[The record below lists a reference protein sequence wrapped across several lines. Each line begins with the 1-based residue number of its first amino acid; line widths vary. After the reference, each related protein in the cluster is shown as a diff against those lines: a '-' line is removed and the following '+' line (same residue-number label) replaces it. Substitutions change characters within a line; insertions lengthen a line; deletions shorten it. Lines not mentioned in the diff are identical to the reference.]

1 MSVAATGF
9 FDGVHLGHQKVLS
22 AVCAKARELG
32 TESQVVTF
40 WPHPRSVL
48 QQEAYDLRL
57 LTALQEK
64 ETLFSSLGIDKITV
78 LDFTKEFSKLS
89 TEQFLRQYL
98 VEKCGVTH
106 LVLGYDHRIG
116 HDQGESQSQM
126 METCR
131 RCGIEPIR
139 VEELVMDGQT
149 ISSTKIRRLLE
160 EGNVIKVADFLGRK
174 YALKGVV
181 VRGNH
186 LGRTLG
192 FPTANLGLYNPLKLV
207 PGNGVY
213 AVDVYL
219 RREKYKGICNIG
231 FRPTV
236 NSGHHIS
243 IETHILDFDE
253 DIYGLDL
260 ILEFAG
266 RIRDEVKFPSLQA
279 LKLQLEKD
287 KADSLKYFL

>member
-22 AVCAKARELG
+22 AVRDKARELG
-32 TESQVVTF
+32 KESQIVTF

-48 QQEAYDLRL
+48 QQQAYDLRL
-57 LTALQEK
+57 LTSLQEK
-64 ETLFSSLGIDKITV
+64 EMLFSSLGIDKITV
-78 LDFTKEFSKLS
+78 LDFTREFSRLS

-98 VEKCGVTH
+98 VEKCGVSH
-106 LVLGYDHRIG
+106 LVIGYDHRIG
-116 HDQGESQSQM
+116 HDQGETQSQM
-126 METCR
+126 IETCR
-131 RCGIEPIR
+131 RCGIETIR

-160 EGNVIKVADFLGRK
+160 EGNVVRAAEFLGRK

-181 VRGNH
+181 ISGNH
-186 LGRTLG
+186 LGRTIG

-207 PGNGVY
+207 PMNGVY
-213 AVDVYL
+213 AVDVLL
-219 RREKYKGICNIG
+219 RKEKYRGICNIG
-231 FRPTV
+231 VRPTV
-236 NSGHHIS
+236 NAGNNIS

-260 ILEFAG
+260 VVEFVG
-266 RIRDEVKFPSLQA
+266 RIREEVKFPSLQA
-279 LKLQLEKD
+279 LKAQLEKD
-287 KADSLKYFL
+287 KTDCLKYFL

>member
-22 AVCAKARELG
+22 AVRDKARELG
-32 TESQVVTF
+32 KESQIVTF

-48 QQEAYDLRL
+48 QQQAYDLRL
-57 LTALQEK
+57 LTSLQEK
-64 ETLFSSLGIDKITV
+64 EMLFSSLGIDKITV
-78 LDFTKEFSKLS
+78 LDFTREFSRLS

-98 VEKCGVTH
+98 VEKCGVSH
-106 LVLGYDHRIG
+106 LVIGYDHRIG
-116 HDQGESQSQM
+116 HDQGETQSQM
-126 METCR
+126 IETCR
-131 RCGIEPIR
+131 RCGIETIR

-160 EGNVIKVADFLGRK
+160 EGNVVRAAEFLGRK

-181 VRGNH
+181 ISGNH
-186 LGRTLG
+186 LGRTIG

-207 PGNGVY
+207 PMNGVY
-213 AVDVYL
+213 AVDVLL
-219 RREKYKGICNIG
+219 RKEKYRGICNIG
-231 FRPTV
+231 VRPTV
-236 NSGHHIS
+236 NAGNNIS

-260 ILEFAG
+260 VVEFVG
-266 RIRDEVKFPSLQA
+266 RIREEVKFPSLQA
-279 LKLQLEKD
+279 LKAQLEKD
-287 KADSLKYFL
+287 KADCLKYFL

>member
-22 AVCAKARELG
+22 AVRDKARELG
-32 TESQVVTF
+32 KESQIVTF

-48 QQEAYDLRL
+48 QQQAYDLRL
-57 LTALQEK
+57 LTSLQEK
-64 ETLFSSLGIDKITV
+64 EMLFSSLGIDKITV
-78 LDFTKEFSKLS
+78 LDFTREFSRLS

-98 VEKCGVTH
+98 VEKCGVSH
-106 LVLGYDHRIG
+106 LVIGYDHRIG
-116 HDQGESQSQM
+116 HDQGETQSQM
-126 METCR
+126 IETCR
-131 RCGIEPIR
+131 RCGIETIR

-160 EGNVIKVADFLGRK
+160 EGNVVRAAEFLGRK

-181 VRGNH
+181 ISGNH
-186 LGRTLG
+186 LGRTIG

-207 PGNGVY
+207 PMNGVY
-213 AVDVYL
+213 AVDVLL
-219 RREKYKGICNIG
+219 RKEKYRGICNIG
-231 FRPTV
+231 VRPTV
-236 NSGHHIS
+236 NAGNNIS

-260 ILEFAG
+260 VVEFVG
-266 RIRDEVKFPSLQA
+266 RIREEVKFPSLQA
-279 LKLQLEKD
+279 LKVQLEKD
-287 KADSLKYFL
+287 KTDCLKYFL

>member
-22 AVCAKARELG
+22 AVRDKARELG
-32 TESQVVTF
+32 KESQIVTF

-48 QQEAYDLRL
+48 QQQAYDLRL
-57 LTALQEK
+57 LTSLQEK
-64 ETLFSSLGIDKITV
+64 EMLFSSLGIDKITV
-78 LDFTKEFSKLS
+78 LDFTREFSRLS

-98 VEKCGVTH
+98 VEKCGVSH
-106 LVLGYDHRIG
+106 LVIGYDHRIG
-116 HDQGESQSQM
+116 HDQGETQSQM
-126 METCR
+126 IETCR
-131 RCGIEPIR
+131 RCGIETIR

-160 EGNVIKVADFLGRK
+160 EGNVVRAAEFLGRK

-181 VRGNH
+181 ISGNH
-186 LGRTLG
+186 LGRTIG

-207 PGNGVY
+207 PMNGVY
-213 AVDVYL
+213 AVDVFL
-219 RREKYKGICNIG
+219 RKEKYRGICNIG
-231 FRPTV
+231 VRPTV
-236 NSGHHIS
+236 NAGNNIS

-260 ILEFAG
+260 VVEFVG
-266 RIRDEVKFPSLQA
+266 RIREEVKFPSLQA
-279 LKLQLEKD
+279 LKAQLEKD
-287 KADSLKYFL
+287 KTDCLKYFL

>member
-22 AVCAKARELG
+22 AVRDKARELG
-32 TESQVVTF
+32 KESQIVTF

-48 QQEAYDLRL
+48 QQQAYDLRL
-57 LTALQEK
+57 LTSLQEK
-64 ETLFSSLGIDKITV
+64 EMLFSSLGIDKITV
-78 LDFTKEFSKLS
+78 LDFTREFSRLS

-98 VEKCGVTH
+98 VEKCGVSH
-106 LVLGYDHRIG
+106 LVIGYDHRIG
-116 HDQGESQSQM
+116 HDQGETQSQM
-126 METCR
+126 IETCR
-131 RCGIEPIR
+131 RCGIETIR

-160 EGNVIKVADFLGRK
+160 EGNVVRAAEFLGRK

-181 VRGNH
+181 ISGNH
-186 LGRTLG
+186 LGRTIG

-207 PGNGVY
+207 PMNGVY
-213 AVDVYL
+213 AVDVLL
-219 RREKYKGICNIG
+219 RKEKYRGICNIG
-231 FRPTV
+231 VRPTV
-236 NSGHHIS
+236 NAGNNIS

-260 ILEFAG
+260 VVEFVG
-266 RIRDEVKFPSLQA
+266 RIREEVKFPSLQA
-279 LKLQLEKD
+279 LKVQLEKD
-287 KADSLKYFL
+287 KTDCLKYYL